1 MTAPLPKR
9 ARSVSDGV
17 KPSRVR
23 KHADAL
29 WANGSA
35 SRDNPAERTHS
46 IRRGFTIVDDVPLIL
61 VNLLAG
67 GFVSFF
73 AMKSVAAWTGIVES
87 QYVGIDRVD
96 LIENLLRA
104 AVLGFFAIYG
114 GCLILW
120 RIRDRPAGHPAR
132 GSALAI
138 AWIWACVIAT
148 AVNIID
154 ILIHFAGVEGGG
166 R

>member
-1 MTAPLPKR
+1 M
-9 ARSVSDGV
+9 
-17 KPSRVR
+17 
-23 KHADAL
+23 
-29 WANGSA
+29 
-35 SRDNPAERTHS
+35 
-46 IRRGFTIVDDVPLIL
+46 DDVPLIL

-73 AMKSVAAWTGIVES
+73 ALKSAAAWTGIAES
-87 QYVGIDRVD
+87 QYVGIDRLK
-96 LIENLLRA
+96 LIEGLLRA
-104 AVLGFFAIYG
+104 AVLGFFAMYG

-120 RIRDRPAGHPAR
+120 RVRDRPAGPPAR

-138 AWIWACVIAT
+138 AWIWACGIAT

-154 ILIHFAGVEGGG
+154 ILIHFAGVEGGS